1 MYYPYLRGRQFE
13 LLALRDFA
21 ESLQGSASQVFP
33 IIEPVRENKNSLK
46 KAAATLTAAGIPYG
60 IIINPEY
67 GECKD
72 KWLDF
77 SLEQDF
83 PDQSAWSP
91 VFIVKNNIAKIHEEI
106 AEKQYRNVILIL
118 LKSTA
123 DAEEDIITLIHN
135 NSVSKVVTDTPRR
148 RVRHVVADE
157 QKEIITLSD
166 NFEAKS
172 ANDDYSK
179 IDEELFSE
187 EFAYFKEE
195 NYNGFA
201 DYTVV
206 PNEFKE
212 GGVLPKVVAIH
223 LTYQKEEDQIYVKHF
238 CSHSNKDNNSNI
250 QGKFAEAAQKAK
262 EFFDEHQHENSVAID
277 MLRNYLA
284 NTSFPGLGMIKK
296 ISILHHL
303 LLIQRILIP

>member
-21 ESLQGSASQVFP
+21 ESLQGNASKVFP
-33 IIEPVRENKNSLK
+33 IIEPVKENKNSLK

-77 SLEQDF
+77 SSEQDF

-91 VFIVKNNIAKIHEEI
+91 VFIVKNNTDRIHKVIE
-106 AEKQYRNVILIL
+106 EKQYRNVILIL

-135 NSVSKVVTDTPRR
+135 DSISKVVTDTPRR
-148 RVRHVVADE
+148 RVKHAVADE

-262 EFFDEHQHENSVAID
+262 EFFDERQHENSVAID

>member
-21 ESLQGSASQVFP
+21 ESLQGNASKVFP
-33 IIEPVRENKNSLK
+33 IIEPVKENKNSLK
-46 KAAATLTAAGIPYG
+46 KAAATLTSAGVPYG

-77 SLEQDF
+77 SSEQDF

-91 VFIVKNNIAKIHEEI
+91 VFIVKNNTDRIHKVIE
-106 AEKQYRNVILIL
+106 EKQYRNVILIL

-135 NSVSKVVTDTPRR
+135 DSISKVVTDTPRR
-148 RVRHVVADE
+148 RVKHAVADE

-172 ANDDYSK
+172 ANKKYSE

-187 EFAYFKEE
+187 DFAYFEEE

-201 DYTVV
+201 DYTVI

-212 GGVLPKVVAIH
+212 GGVLPNVVAIH

-238 CSHSNKDNNSNI
+238 CSYSNKDDNSNI

-262 EFFDEHQHENSVAID
+262 EFFDKHQHENSVAID